1 MASAVLCNREVL
13 TVVITVDTNAVRT
26 GFGCG
31 HGRRAGTDEWVQDL
45 AARWTQEVNQPT
57 HQGDRFDRRMLVRPA
72 SGEPG
77 VALGPRRTSAIEEP
91 RRPAPVPWTVIG
103 NDGPRRTRDS
113 AAAATR
119 SCWVHVA
126 PGLQPSGLG
135 IEGRHR
141 ATGDTGLGAGGLV
154 SQQSVRRI
162 AVPNPGVGE
171 MEEASAMCG
180 VGLVD
185 GVVEWGT
192 GQENRGRRRLQGN
205 SDVVVGVEST
215 GVRPR
220 PTLAVKP
227 HELVDH
233 IEATEAHRHGK
244 EIDGGRVAKRG
255 NIRSGPKD
263 AMSCSPNRRAG
274 QLSVPPLRCEPA
286 GRRRQRAATSQPT
299 AQDLL
304 GPTPPGQPVGRVGDD
319 RVHALAFEATEHSL
333 SVTAVKV
340 KLSHMLLEPSE
351 RLIMTMKIQEL
362 CGSHLATVRTTRD
375 RR

>member
-1 MASAVLCNREVL
+1 M
-13 TVVITVDTNAVRT
+13 
-26 GFGCG
+26 
-31 HGRRAGTDEWVQDL
+31 
-45 AARWTQEVNQPT
+45 
-57 HQGDRFDRRMLVRPA
+57 
-72 SGEPG
+72 
-77 VALGPRRTSAIEEP
+77 
-91 RRPAPVPWTVIG
+91 
-103 NDGPRRTRDS
+103 
-113 AAAATR
+113 
-119 SCWVHVA
+119 
-126 PGLQPSGLG
+126 
-135 IEGRHR
+135 
-141 ATGDTGLGAGGLV
+141 

-244 EIDGGRVAKRG
+244 EIDGGRVTKRG

-299 AQDLL
+299 TQDLL

-351 RLIMTMKIQEL
+351 RLIMTMKIHERL
-362 CGSHLATVRTTRD
+362 GLPSRLGASHPRPAIARRSVTPSAWRRSVDGRHCSKVLKVRRLAFRHHAFPGGGGLVRPALHRVRVD
-375 RR
+375 LERCR